1 MFHLGNNA
9 VPEDIDE
16 IQQFQQ
22 ARWISP
28 PEAMWRIYQL
38 CLNEMYPSVK
48 SLQVHLENM
57 QHVGFREDTNLLSIL
72 HNQQASKTMLTEYF
86 QMNQLDKD
94 ACRFVYKE
102 FPEYYVWNEDKKYW
116 SQRKQRNAIGRLT
129 AASPVEGERYY
140 LRLLLNHVNGA
151 TSYQSLQTVNGIKFD
166 IFRKAA
172 EQFGLH
178 ESDNNIDQCLEEAS
192 LFQMTFTLRRLFATL
207 LVYCGVHN
215 PAAVWDKYKDAM
227 SKDFAK
233 TNFMSARNTEAKAL
247 QSINYFLE
255 SIGKSIIEYALLAV
269 MIVNSPDE
277 KLLKE
282 IHEELNIPISENE
295 LFTIENLNSEKKK
308 SLYHHSRKIKKLQ

>member
-1 MFHLGNNA
+1 
-9 VPEDIDE
+9 
-16 IQQFQQ
+16 
-22 ARWISP
+22 
-28 PEAMWRIYQL
+28 
-38 CLNEMYPSVK
+38 MYPSVK

-57 QHVGFREDTNLLSIL
+57 QTVGFREDTNLLSIL

-178 ESDNNIDQCLEEAS
+178 ESDNNIDQYLEEAS
-192 LFQMTFTLRRLFATL
+192 LFQMTFTLRRLFLHFWSIVECIILQHYGTNIKMQCLKILQKQTSCLQGTL
-207 LVYCGVHN
+207 RQKHCKV
-215 PAAVWDKYKDAM
+215 
-227 SKDFAK
+227 
-233 TNFMSARNTEAKAL
+233 
-247 QSINYFLE
+247 SITSLNQWV
-255 SIGKSIIEYALLAV
+255 KVLLS
-269 MIVNSPDE
+269 M
-277 KLLKE
+277 
-282 IHEELNIPISENE
+282 
-295 LFTIENLNSEKKK
+295 
-308 SLYHHSRKIKKLQ
+308 LYQ